1 MRDRLLFFK
10 NQNEGTDGVTPY
22 KDWFIIVVMMII
34 VGMIFV
40 SVAMYLFAVVGG
52 DESVKSERAGVS
64 TLESVDK
71 ERLEEALRLFSQRE
85 SVFQE
90 LFKTQPR
97 VIDPSL

>member
-1 MRDRLLFFK
+1 MRERLLFFK
-10 NQNEGTDGVTPY
+10 NQNEGTASVTPY

-34 VGMIFV
+34 VGMVFV
-40 SVAMYLFAVVGG
+40 SVAMYLFTVVGS
-52 DESVKSERAGVS
+52 DENIKSERAGVS

-90 LFKTQPR
+90 LFKTPPR